1 VSPIP
6 ADQLEPDGAR
16 ARQLRSD
23 LVAAER
29 QQRREHEREM
39 QVGEDR
45 DGARAQQ
52 SDSHLVA
59 PEHYSR
65 QLDELEE
72 QLLKRDRWEAD
83 EVRS

>member
-39 QVGEDR
+39 QVGKTGMVHER
-45 DGARAQQ
+45 NSPTVIWSLRNTI
-52 SDSHLVA
+52 
-59 PEHYSR
+59 
-65 QLDELEE
+65 
-72 QLLKRDRWEAD
+72 
-83 EVRS
+83 RSSWMSWKSSY